1 MTTETHRPAGAE
13 PGIEERPAGRVLVT
27 GGAGSL
33 GRRVVA
39 ALAASTQVSEVISVD
54 LADLDGRVDGVR
66 SAAADLATADL
77 SPLLERIDAVVH
89 LAFAK
94 AESDDDEP
102 AAAAADVLG
111 ASRLLEAAGA
121 AGVGHAVILSSATV
135 YGAWP
140 ANPVPLTE
148 EAPVRPNP
156 GSGYAVTRA
165 EVERLGVE
173 WAGAHDG
180 ATLAVLRPAPT
191 VGDDYESWLSSALR
205 QASGIRPGD
214 ADPPVQFV
222 HLDDVAAAVV
232 LACEGRLDGVY
243 NVAPDGWITA
253 EQVRALRGSPP
264 RVPVPERLS
273 GALAAV
279 AWRWRVAR
287 TPPGLLPYVVHPWVV
302 ANDRL
307 EAEGWRATRSNEEA
321 FVAAHDATPWSRLS
335 PGRRQEL
342 ALAGSATLL
351 TGLAAGAVAL
361 VLRHRRRP

>member
-1 MTTETHRPAGAE
+1 M
-13 PGIEERPAGRVLVT
+13 LVT

-33 GRRVVA
+33 GRRVVS
-39 ALAASTQVSEVISVD
+39 ALAASASTTEVVSLD
-54 LADLDGRVDGVR
+54 LADFDGQVPGVR

-77 SPLLERIDAVVH
+77 APLLEGVDAVVH

-94 AESDDDEP
+94 AESDEDEP
-102 AAAAADVLG
+102 GTAEANVRG
-111 ASRLLEAAGA
+111 ASRLFEAAGA

-140 ANPVPLTE
+140 ANPIPLTE

-165 EVERLGVE
+165 EVERLAGE
-173 WAGAHDG
+173 WVAAHED
-180 ATLAVLRPAPT
+180 ASLAVLRPAPT
-191 VGDDYESWLSSALR
+191 LGDDYESWLSSALR

-232 LACEGRLDGVY
+232 LACQGRLEGVY

-264 RVPVPERLS
+264 RVPVPERMS
-273 GALAAV
+273 GALAAM
-279 AWRWRVAR
+279 AWRWRMAR

-307 EAEGWRATRSNEEA
+307 EAEGWRPTRSNEEA

-342 ALAGSATLL
+342 ALAGSAA
-351 TGLAAGAVAL
+351 GLVGLVAGAVTL
-361 VLRHRRRP
+361 LRRRRHR